1 MVVLLKYQLSKMT
14 DDHFRQKGQ
23 KRKTLFSE
31 KQFSAPFIN
40 EFYQKAKQT
49 NKKEG
54 AMRPLKVETFNRS
67 LLIAF
72 WDSLANSPLFSNGDK
87 CLQWQKR

>member
-14 DDHFRQKGQ
+14 DDHSGQKGQ

-40 EFYQKAKQT
+40 EFYQKAKQKRT
-49 NKKEG
+49 RKKKPCVP
-54 AMRPLKVETFNRS
+54 PLKVETFNRS

-72 WDSLANSPLFSNGDK
+72 WDSLANSLLFQ
-87 CLQWQKR
+87 QWR